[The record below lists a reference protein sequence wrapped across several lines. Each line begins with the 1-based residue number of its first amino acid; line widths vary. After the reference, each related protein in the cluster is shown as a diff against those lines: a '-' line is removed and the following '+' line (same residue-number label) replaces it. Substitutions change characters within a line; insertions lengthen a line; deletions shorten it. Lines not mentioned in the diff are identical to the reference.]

1 MPPTADDCAHE
12 LLDVIPEV
20 MQVIRAEV
28 RHQRGRDLS
37 ILQLRALAFL
47 NRHPGVTLSAVA
59 DHVGLTLS
67 SMSTQIT
74 KLVQRKLVQREE
86 SPHDRRYVTL
96 TLTVAGQATLDA
108 ARRGAQTN
116 LALRCEQLS
125 AEERVQLIET
135 LQILRSLFASPPP
148 TIEMEQ

>member
-1 MPPTADDCAHE
+1 
-12 LLDVIPEV
+12 
-20 MQVIRAEV
+20 MQVIRAEI
-28 RHQRGRDLS
+28 RRQRGRDLS

-59 DHVGLTLS
+59 EHVGLTLS

-96 TLTVAGQATLDA
+96 TLTTAGLTALET
-108 ARRGAQTN
+108 ARSRARAN
-116 LALRCEQLS
+116 LAIRCEQLS
-125 AEERVQLIET
+125 AEERVEVMQMLQL
-135 LQILRSLFASPPP
+135 LRSLFSSPAS
-148 TIEMEQ
+148 TIETEK